1 MVILVAGGE
10 TPQRRRYH
18 TRREMSL
25 LMNDYTSASRFY
37 TFMDHTTEV
46 GSQATSVDKST
57 ETVPWRSRTVQI
69 VLISTALAPLGVP
82 LISPAL
88 PVFRNVFEI
97 TDAQTSLLIST
108 YFLVG
113 IVLSPFIGILADRIG
128 RKRVLV
134 AGLLAFGVLG
144 GAMAIAPTFEI
155 LLVLRIAQ
163 GTAAAAIFITTVTI
177 VGDVFDGVQ
186 RNAVL
191 GANVAVLSA
200 TAALFPVL
208 GGALAGIAWNAP
220 FLVYLVAIPVAV
232 FAQVALDE
240 PHHASNGQ
248 GITYLAD
255 AARSIVTPSLLAL
268 FAVAFITEFLLFGV
282 IFTAIPFVLATTLT
296 PILIGAVILVSE
308 AASMVVAA
316 SSGRLARYFSNEWL
330 IVIGFACYAVGFAGT
345 WATSGLID
353 TMAAVVVIGVGVG
366 LLMPVVDAAVSDRVS
381 TENMAGAMSLRNST
395 TFLGRTVGP
404 IVFAGLAISLGF
416 GYEPLLLA
424 SSLIAFLAT
433 GVAMVAGPV
442 RLARVKAHNS
452 SV

>member
-1 MVILVAGGE
+1 
-10 TPQRRRYH
+10 
-18 TRREMSL
+18 
-25 LMNDYTSASRFY
+25 
-37 TFMDHTTEV
+37 MDHTTEV
-46 GSQATSVDKST
+46 GSQVASVDEPT
-57 ETVPWRSRTVQI
+57 ETVPWHSRTVQT

-97 TDAQTSLLIST
+97 TDAQASLLVST

-144 GAMAIAPTFEI
+144 GAMAIAPTFEL

-208 GGALAGIAWNAP
+208 GGALTGIAWNAP
-220 FLVYLVAIPVAV
+220 FLAYLVAIPVAV
-232 FAQVALDE
+232 FTQVALDE
-240 PHHASNGQ
+240 PHHVDGEQ
-248 GITYLAD
+248 GIAYLAD
-255 AARSIVTPSLLAL
+255 AARSIVKPSLLAL

-282 IFTAIPFVLATTLT
+282 IFTA
-296 PILIGAVILVSE
+296 
-308 AASMVVAA
+308 
-316 SSGRLARYFSNEWL
+316 
-330 IVIGFACYAVGFAGT
+330 
-345 WATSGLID
+345 
-353 TMAAVVVIGVGVG
+353 
-366 LLMPVVDAAVSDRVS
+366 
-381 TENMAGAMSLRNST
+381 
-395 TFLGRTVGP
+395 
-404 IVFAGLAISLGF
+404 
-416 GYEPLLLA
+416 
-424 SSLIAFLAT
+424 
-433 GVAMVAGPV
+433 
-442 RLARVKAHNS
+442 
-452 SV
+452 